1 MHDAHE
7 VGIAEANAHLR
18 GRGDGARI
26 ELEANHRHR
35 ASTKSLTPAP
45 LSGHAPRVAQS
56 KKRLPV
62 LKSTPEEEQGEE
74 PRPPWQWVGFGVA
87 ATFGAWVPLQ
97 YLAEAATQRLLAAW
111 VQRASTAEDVATA
124 IASLSSSERAR
135 VWAVVLGFRVVPA
148 IASSFFGGYVVGRWG
163 GDNAGPRESA
173 IAGAAT
179 ALIVS
184 VLALA
189 AFGGVVWWTPA
200 LVLVLTTPPAW
211 MGGRVGVRRRKRA
224 MTPNM
229 M

>member
-1 MHDAHE
+1 M
-7 VGIAEANAHLR
+7 AE
-18 GRGDGARI
+18 
-26 ELEANHRHR
+26 
-35 ASTKSLTPAP
+35 T
-45 LSGHAPRVAQS
+45 

-74 PRPPWQWVGFGVA
+74 ARPPWQWVGFGVA
-87 ATFGAWVPLQ
+87 ATFAAWVPLQ

-111 VQRASTAEDVATA
+111 VAGASTASDVATA
-124 IASLSSSERAR
+124 LASLSSSERAR

-148 IASSFFGGYVVGRWG
+148 ITSSFFGGYVVGRWG
-163 GDNAGPRESA
+163 GDHAGPREAA
-173 IAGAAT
+173 IAGAST
-179 ALIVS
+179 ALVVS

-211 MGGRVGVRRRKRA
+211 LGGIVGMRRRKKA